1 MNTQDFVKT
10 IKDFSMANRRD
21 LEWRRQITPYR
32 VVVSEIM
39 LQQTQ
44 VARVA
49 IKFPLFIETFPSFE
63 SLAEAPPAAVLAQW
77 QGMGYNRRGLY
88 LKKIA
93 EKTVKEFGGA
103 LPNDPTILET
113 FPGIGPATARSI
125 VAFAFNTPGVFIET
139 NIRRVFIHFFFEDRE
154 GIHDKEILPFVEETL
169 DIQNPREWYYA
180 LMDYGSILAKTV
192 ANPNRRSKHYTK
204 QSAFEGSARRIRG
217 IILRTLLQEKQMP
230 KNKLK
235 VICGD
240 DRFDAIVAT
249 LITEG
254 FIREDDR
261 MYFIV

>member
-1 MNTQDFVKT
+1 MNTIDFVKT
-10 IKDFSMANRRD
+10 INDFSSANRRD
-21 LEWRRQITPYR
+21 LEWRRTITPYR
-32 VVVSEIM
+32 IVVSEIM

-49 IKFPLFIETFPSFE
+49 VKFPQFMEVFPTFE
-63 SLAEAPPAAVLAQW
+63 SLAAAEPAAVLAEW

-93 EKTVKEFGGA
+93 EKTVNEFGGK
-103 LPNDPTILET
+103 LPSNPIILET

-125 VAFAFNTPGVFIET
+125 VAFAFNKPVVFIET

-154 GIHDKEILPFVEETL
+154 GIHDKELIPLVEETL
-169 DIQNPREWYYA
+169 DTKNPREWYYA
-180 LMDYGSILAKTV
+180 LMDYGSVLAKTV
-192 ANPNRRSKHYTK
+192 PNPNRRSKHYAK

-230 KNKLK
+230 KKKLK
-235 VICGD
+235 EICCD
-240 DRFDAIVAT
+240 DRFDAIVAD

-254 FIREDDR
+254 FIREDDK
-261 MYFIV
+261 MYFII